1 MRWYRKAQIALF
13 GVFTV
18 VLLTLAWAV
27 LPVTELSVAGEKTF
41 VFDRVIYTAVA
52 LVLAGLLAAAAGG
65 ESDFNEALRSK
76 GIASV
81 ESFDANKA
89 LIHWM
94 RIGAIA
100 FLLAPFV
107 LLALESE
114 GHLKPLTGLY
124 ALLGLN
130 ENSQSASV
138 YALLYNSVYGLCV
151 TLLAID
157 FFLTPL
163 TAQVMRTETSF
174 ATKDKLANYVADICG
189 RFLGAMKTIAD
200 QNVPTLRG
208 ASQVSTTLTAFVT
221 EVDTAKRT
229 VTLAAAF
236 SSEEKDAIVA
246 RLTEVQSAMEELIEF
261 PKFLTSFDTS
271 NARSGIKQFKRV
283 ANDDIG
289 TALRDLR
296 TSLATV
302 YSEFKLDQPVL
313 SRDMLERLA
322 GNIEQS
328 WKRICSDARVHYK
341 VPAPIGPQP
350 EFAAAAK

>member
-13 GVFTV
+13 GVFAV

-27 LPVTELSVAGEKTF
+27 LPETELSVAGEKAF

-65 ESDFNEALRSK
+65 ETDFNEALRSK

-163 TAQVMRTETSF
+163 TAQIMRTETSF
-174 ATKDKLANYVADICG
+174 ATKDKLANYAADICG
-189 RFLGAMKTIAD
+189 RFLGAVKTIAD

-221 EVDTAKRT
+221 EVDTAKRS

-236 SSEEKDAIVA
+236 NPEEKQAI
-246 RLTEVQSAMEELIEF
+246 LSHFTNVQTAMDELIEF
-261 PKFLTSFDTS
+261 PKFLTGFNPS
-271 NARSGIKQFKRV
+271 NARSGIRQFRRV
-283 ANDDIG
+283 ASDDMG
-289 TALRDLR
+289 SALKELR
-296 TSLATV
+296 TSLAAV
-302 YSEFKLDQPVL
+302 YGEFKLDQPAL
-313 SRDMLERLA
+313 SKDMLERLA

-328 WKRICSDARVHYK
+328 WKKICSDARVHYK
-341 VPAPIGPQP
+341 MPVPVGSQP